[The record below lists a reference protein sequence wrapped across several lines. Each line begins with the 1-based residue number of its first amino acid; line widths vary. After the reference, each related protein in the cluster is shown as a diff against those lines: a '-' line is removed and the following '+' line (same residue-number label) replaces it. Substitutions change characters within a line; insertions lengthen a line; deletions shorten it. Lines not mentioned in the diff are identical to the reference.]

1 MFPHIKWHH
10 VLAQQRAGC
19 LEMEN
24 ILNSKFQLS
33 VIFCVVS
40 DSAESAVGQDSRSSA
55 ENPTGVGQSGINSTL
70 SS

>member
-55 ENPTGVGQSGINSTL
+55 
-70 SS
+70 